1 MKKTTIHEQ
10 KYLLLTWEDAGKHML
25 ELSKKVIAD
34 RKKYDRI
41 IALAKGGL
49 TWSRTL
55 CDYLGL
61 ENLSSIQIMFYTGI
75 GKTAR
80 TPVITQSLPISIK
93 NERVLIFDDVA
104 DSGETLILAKKYA
117 KMHGAKDVKVA
128 TLAVK
133 TWTKFMPDYYSIE
146 SAEWIIFP
154 HEVRE
159 MIALLSSMWKE
170 RGDSPSAIRKQ
181 LLQIGISAEEI
192 DLFYSGRRNRK

>member
-10 KYLLLTWEDAGKHML
+10 KYLLLTWEDTGKHML
-25 ELSKKVIAD
+25 ELSKKILAD
-34 RKKYDRI
+34 HKQYDRI

-61 ENLSSIQIMFYTGI
+61 ENLSSIQITFYTGI
-75 GKTAR
+75 GKTVR

-117 KMHGAKDVKVA
+117 KMHGAKEVKVA
-128 TLAVK
+128 TLAMK
-133 TWTKFMPDYYSIE
+133 IWTKFKPDYYTIE
-146 SAEWIIFP
+146 SGEWIIFP

-159 MIALLSSMWKE
+159 TITLLSSMWKE
-170 RGDSPSAIRKQ
+170 RGDSPVAIKKQ
-181 LLQIGISAEEI
+181 LAEIGISTDEI
-192 DLFYSGRRNRK
+192 DLFSDLV